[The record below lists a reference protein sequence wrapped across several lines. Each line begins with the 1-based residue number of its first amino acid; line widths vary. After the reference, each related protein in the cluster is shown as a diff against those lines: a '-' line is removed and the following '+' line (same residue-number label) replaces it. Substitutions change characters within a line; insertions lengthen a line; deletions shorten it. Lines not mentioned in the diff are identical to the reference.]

1 MIGIVRFVLFF
12 IPPASA
18 WHPRP
23 PWIMRYATA
32 RWLVHESDYGV
43 VSTACAADHEG
54 CAFKGQPF
62 GDIISIS
69 DGDGYDH
76 STGIIYT
83 FIPDIDDSTMDLIKN
98 PWASITFSEKAIP
111 GGCKKNDTA
120 EDPPCARLT
129 VSGKMS
135 PVPDANVSQAE
146 EYLFARHPQMKEWA
160 NMGSHSFRPWW
171 MAKENITSMLLIDF
185 YGGATKLEVDRY
197 LKAPW
202 LYTPE
207 TEGAA
212 TARASSES
220 LLIQI

>member
-1 MIGIVRFVLFF
+1 MIAVRLLVYFVPLV
-12 IPPASA
+12 SA
-18 WHPRP
+18 RHPRP
-23 PWIMRYATA
+23 PWERRYATA

-62 GDIISIS
+62 GDILSIS
-69 DGDGYDH
+69 DGDGDDH

-111 GGCKKNDTA
+111 GGCKKGDTA

-135 PVPDANVSQAE
+135 PVPKEVVPQAE
-146 EYLFARHPQMKEWA
+146 EYLFARHPQMKEWSK
-160 NMGSHSFRPWW
+160 MKSHAFRPWW
-171 MAKENITSMLLIDF
+171 MAKDNITSMLLIDF
-185 YGGATKLEVDRY
+185 YGGAVKLNVDKY
-197 LKAPW
+197 LEAPW
-202 LYTPE
+202 QFINKTESAVTPRAAG
-207 TEGAA
+207 EGW
-212 TARASSES
+212 
-220 LLIQI
+220 IVQI

>member
-1 MIGIVRFVLFF
+1 MIGVLRFVLLF
-12 IPPASA
+12 IPPTCA
-18 WHPRP
+18 HLRP
-23 PWIMRYATA
+23 PWEFRYATA

-62 GDIISIS
+62 GDIMSIS
-69 DGDGYDH
+69 DGNGYDD

-135 PVPDANVSQAE
+135 LVPTELVSQAE
-146 EYLFARHPQMKEWA
+146 EYLFARHPQMKQWA
-160 NMGSHSFRPWW
+160 NMPSHAFKPWW

-185 YGGATKLEVDRY
+185 YGGATKLDVDRY

-202 LYTPE
+202 RFTNETKDALTPR
-207 TEGAA
+207 AA
-212 TARASSES
+212 GES
-220 LLIQI
+220 WVVQI